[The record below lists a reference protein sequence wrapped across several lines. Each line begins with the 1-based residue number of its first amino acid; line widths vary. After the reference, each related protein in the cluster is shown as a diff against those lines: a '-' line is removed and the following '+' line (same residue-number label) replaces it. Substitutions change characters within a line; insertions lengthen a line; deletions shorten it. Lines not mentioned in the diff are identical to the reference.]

1 MKLGVH
7 KYKCSKV
14 TEPIFSRKNLIFT
27 KIGKRVQ
34 NGLFALL
41 CKIELLLFARN
52 DLKMKHNNM
61 LGWLTFY
68 ANPIS
73 GKIHVLNIFGKNG
86 PKRAK
91 IGFLDFCGK

>member
-14 TEPIFSRKNLIFT
+14 TEPNFSRKNLIFT

-41 CKIELLLFARN
+41 CKIELLLFARI
-52 DLKMKHNNM
+52 DLKLKHING
-61 LGWLTFY
+61 LLTFY

-91 IGFLDFCGK
+91 IGFLHFCGK